1 MGWVEALVFR
11 GWPRPAVPAR
21 PVVDLIQPAV
31 CGLPLGAPA
40 ARVRECLGAPAS
52 WREQRRGC
60 WAYPERG
67 LRVDVPVDRELE
79 SFTLALRSTPQGL
92 TASRLPWRPFEGQLV
107 LPGRTVLASRVTR
120 QEFEAALA
128 SPTTSEQV
136 MGDTVLTWARGRW
149 LLEVSFSSG
158 GEPLY
163 ANVQRQST

>member
-11 GWPRPAVPAR
+11 SWPRPAAPAR
-21 PVVDLIQPAV
+21 LVVDLVQPAV

-67 LRVDVPVDRELE
+67 LRVDVPADGELE
-79 SFTLALRSTPQGL
+79 SFAISLSGNPQGL

-107 LPGRTVLASRVTR
+107 LPGRTVPATRVTR
-120 QEFEAALA
+120 PEWEAALS

-136 MGDTVLTWARGRW
+136 MGDTVLTWKRGRW
-149 LLEVSFSSG
+149 RLEVAFAPEG
-158 GEPLY
+158 APLY
-163 ANVQRQST
+163 ANVQRGD